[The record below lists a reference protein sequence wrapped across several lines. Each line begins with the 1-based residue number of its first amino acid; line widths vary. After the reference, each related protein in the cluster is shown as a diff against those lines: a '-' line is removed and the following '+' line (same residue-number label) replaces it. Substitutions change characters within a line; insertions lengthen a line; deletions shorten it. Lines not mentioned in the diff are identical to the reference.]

1 MAQKPDV
8 TPGVVDAGVSP
19 GVQGPDSPF
28 KKDLVMEKQAPTPT
42 GGPSMDFSWASDMW
56 RGASEG
62 VSEVWNGMT
71 KSVGE
76 AWDDVSSGAATA
88 WDGTTEAVGKLW
100 GGLTDAVGTAW
111 NGLASSVDSE
121 LNEFLDDPFYY
132 VGALLR
138 KSVLGFCDII
148 KTVFDPIG
156 NFLTVTVPGLF
167 TAAITYTVSFLQ
179 TIWTG
184 LTNFFTV
191 TLPTMWSNA
200 ITSAV
205 TFMQTAWAGITNFF
219 TVVIPATFTGLQA
232 QLSTVFESI
241 KAGIAQLVADLMAK
255 IGEFITNIQT
265 LPAQIATGLSSVTE
279 AIVNWVKDLP
289 GKVMGA
295 VGSFVAGVTGGSK
308 PVKTNYNG
316 NIGTASV
323 GMNLGLANYKGNIG
337 TAASGQLG
345 DAIRSELK
353 NKPNGSDLVIAN
365 SSETIIPAS
374 GFPASNGGGGGP
386 SGVTIGS
393 INISGVDNPREIANQ
408 VAEEIMHAMQR
419 ATYSEINV
427 S

>member
-1 MAQKPDV
+1 
-8 TPGVVDAGVSP
+8 
-19 GVQGPDSPF
+19 
-28 KKDLVMEKQAPTPT
+28 
-42 GGPSMDFSWASDMW
+42 
-56 RGASEG
+56 
-62 VSEVWNGMT
+62 
-71 KSVGE
+71 
-76 AWDDVSSGAATA
+76 
-88 WDGTTEAVGKLW
+88 
-100 GGLTDAVGTAW
+100 
-111 NGLASSVDSE
+111 
-121 LNEFLDDPFYY
+121 
-132 VGALLR
+132 
-138 KSVLGFCDII
+138 
-148 KTVFDPIG
+148 
-156 NFLTVTVPGLF
+156 
-167 TAAITYTVSFLQ
+167 
-179 TIWTG
+179 
-184 LTNFFTV
+184 
-191 TLPTMWSNA
+191 
-200 ITSAV
+200 
-205 TFMQTAWAGITNFF
+205 MQTAWAGITNFF

-316 NIGTASV
+316 NIGTASGGMNLGLANYKGNIGTASG